1 MTSRQWRPIG
11 PLVPQPNR
19 DFSADDDLRQQW
31 LDRRSNVEH
40 TSLTALHRSWAIE
53 TGIIEG
59 IYQLDEAQTRTLIEQ
74 GFEPSNI
81 PPSGTGQ
88 DPDNLLAILQDH
100 MTALDAIYGEVRN
113 DRSISRS
120 AIRQL
125 HQVIV
130 AHQPTYRAINQFGQ
144 WFDATLHAGAF
155 KTLPNNPTRPDGV
168 IHEYCPPI
176 HVESELDNLLSWY
189 VDYCAQP
196 DVYHPLTVAAW
207 LHHRFTQIHPFP
219 DGNGRVTRALV
230 SWHLVQH
237 NYLPMVVTR
246 HNRNDYID
254 ALESA
259 DDGDLVPLV
268 EFTAGLQRRAMLQA
282 ISNCDSTE
290 RRQ

>member
-1 MTSRQWRPIG
+1 MTSRQWRPIA

-31 LDRRSNVEH
+31 LSQRSNVEH
-40 TSLTALHRSWAIE
+40 TGLTALHRSWAIE

-100 MTALDAIYGEVRN
+100 MTALDAIYSEVQRG
-113 DRSISRS
+113 RSITHS
-120 AIRQL
+120 AIQQL
-125 HQVIV
+125 HQVVV
-130 AHQPTYRAINQFGQ
+130 AHQPTYRAMNQSGQ

-168 IHEYCPPI
+168 LHHYCPPE
-176 HVESELDNLLSWY
+176 HVDSELDNLLGWY
-189 VDYCAQP
+189 DEYANQP
-196 DVYHPLTVAAW
+196 EIYHRQVAAW
-207 LHHRFTQIHPFP
+207 LHHRFAQIDPFQ

-230 SWHLVQH
+230 TWHWA
-237 NYLPMVVTR
+237 PR
-246 HNRNDYID
+246 
-254 ALESA
+254 
-259 DDGDLVPLV
+259 
-268 EFTAGLQRRAMLQA
+268 
-282 ISNCDSTE
+282 
-290 RRQ
+290 